1 MIALAFIAAAALI
14 CAVLALA
21 VTISADTGIL
31 DAAPGAER
39 I

>member
-1 MIALAFIAAAALI
+1 MIALALIATAAAI

-21 VTISADTGIL
+21 VTIRADTGIL
-31 DAAPGAER
+31 DEAPGAER